1 MEKIKSIFKY
11 GISLSFKQYISIVSI
26 LGTWVIL
33 QVTVPNIIN
42 IFKTIA
48 LSGFAYMS
56 IGEFLKLFIR
66 DILWI
71 LALIVNDIFYPWTK
85 DWFCNLPLVERLYR
99 GHQRWLQSFKTSV
112 GNSVSTYKNTNY
124 DVKSFYNVKQGTN
137 GSLTAD
143 YAYSTKSRDSKIN
156 NTLFR
161 IFREAA
167 LWMVRFFLL
176 FGIWFISFVLG
187 FIAVPVILG
196 RTENIGNASNAQN
209 N

>member
-33 QVTVPNIIN
+33 QVTVPNLIN

-196 RTENIGNASNAQN
+196 RTENIGNTGNAQN

>member
-33 QVTVPNIIN
+33 QVTIPNLIN

-124 DVKSFYNVKQGTN
+124 DVKSFYNVKQGTS

-196 RTENIGNASNAQN
+196 RTENIGNTGNAQN